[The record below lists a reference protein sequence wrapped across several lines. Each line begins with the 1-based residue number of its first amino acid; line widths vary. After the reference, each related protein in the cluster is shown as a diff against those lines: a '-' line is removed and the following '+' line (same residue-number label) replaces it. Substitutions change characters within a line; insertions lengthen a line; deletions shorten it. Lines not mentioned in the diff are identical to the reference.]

1 MNLTILPAYGY
12 PQEISELFSEY
23 TELLI
28 AGNSAFRDYLALQ
41 NYDEELA
48 HLEQKYGQP
57 WGRLYLALCD
67 GTPAGCIGLRKI
79 DEQSCEMKRLYVRP
93 QFRDAHIGGQL
104 VQRVIDDAREIGY
117 SHMLLDTF
125 PFLDSAIR
133 MYRALGFYDIE
144 RYNDNPIEDSV
155 YLKLDL

>member
-57 WGRLYLALCD
+57 WGRLYLAL
-67 GTPAGCIGLRKI
+67 
-79 DEQSCEMKRLYVRP
+79 
-93 QFRDAHIGGQL
+93 
-104 VQRVIDDAREIGY
+104 
-117 SHMLLDTF
+117 
-125 PFLDSAIR
+125 
-133 MYRALGFYDIE
+133 
-144 RYNDNPIEDSV
+144 
-155 YLKLDL
+155 